1 MTDIL
6 GNPLN
11 MQYELLLPEIILA
24 ITALAVVFVD
34 AFKRE
39 FNVGYRALPLLSL
52 LGLAGAVELGGE
64 GGLAVGGEEAG
75 N

>member
-24 ITALAVVFVD
+24 ITALLVVFVD

-39 FNVGYRALPLLSL
+39 GAFESVGLLIDRVL
-52 LGLAGAVELGGE
+52 WPQRILAHKIADIVR
-64 GGLAVGGEEAG
+64 
-75 N
+75 